1 MDSKCI
7 VIPWCER
14 EAYEDDIK
22 DRGRLQRHYSTQN
35 RYQDGI
41 LGITSRD
48 HKLPDTLSSYKL
60 SFGALRERIN
70 SAMVDASCSDK
81 E

>member
-14 EAYEDDIK
+14 EACEDDIK
-22 DRGRLQRHYSTQN
+22 DRGRLQRHYSIQN

-48 HKLPDTLSSYKL
+48 HKLPDILSSYKL
-60 SFGALRERIN
+60 A
-70 SAMVDASCSDK
+70 
-81 E
+81 